1 MTLIHSK
8 IRIFVRT
15 KNITM
20 YKVRAILDTKEDVI
34 RTLLIDPKKNLE
46 DLHTALALSFGFDA
60 KEMAS
65 FYRTEETW
73 AQGEEIPLFNMA
85 EAGEGLF
92 MGACII
98 GDTLPKVS
106 EKLIYVYDFLHMWT
120 FYIEVVEVNVAAS
133 DEKIILSIGEIPKDV
148 PEKEFKADVIL
159 DEFDEAETDDFSNF
173 ESLDDI
179 DFDTY

>member
-1 MTLIHSK
+1 
-8 IRIFVRT
+8 
-15 KNITM
+15 M

-46 DLHTALALSFGFDA
+46 DLHTTLALAFGFDG

-65 FYRTEETW
+65 FYRTEESW
-73 AQGEEIPLFNMA
+73 VQGEEIPLFNMA
-85 EAGEGLF
+85 EAGEGMF
-92 MGACII
+92 MGACVI
-98 GDTLPKVS
+98 GDTLPQVS

-120 FYIEVVEVNVAAS
+120 FYIEVVEVAVTAS
-133 DEKIILSIGEIPKDV
+133 EEKIILSVGEIPKDV
-148 PEKEFKADVIL
+148 PQKEFKADIIL
-159 DEFDEAETDDFSNF
+159 DEFDAVEEDDFTSF